1 MAARVVAVAAKTAHG
16 VKKTLRDEITL
27 IKGLGVE
34 GDAHFGKTVQ
44 HVYDKIRNP
53 DAPNLRQVHL
63 MHEELFDALAQR
75 DIIVTAGQM
84 GENIVT
90 RGVDLLGLSR
100 GSQMHI
106 GDAVI
111 EITGLRNPCPQLNA
125 VHPDLLEA
133 VRDKDAQGNI
143 RPQSGVMGIIM
154 QSGTIRAGD
163 MISVT
168 PPETAHQPL
177 EPV

>member
-1 MAARVVAVAAKTAHG
+1 MTAQVVAVAAKTAHG

-90 RGVDLLGLSR
+90 RGL
-100 GSQMHI
+100 
-106 GDAVI
+106 
-111 EITGLRNPCPQLNA
+111 C
-125 VHPDLLEA
+125 
-133 VRDKDAQGNI
+133 
-143 RPQSGVMGIIM
+143 
-154 QSGTIRAGD
+154 
-163 MISVT
+163 
-168 PPETAHQPL
+168 
-177 EPV
+177 